1 VNNDR
6 IALTYNASPAWCDSW
21 PLIALIICCGA
32 FIPAVQSH
40 QICRAQEGRA
50 EGEAAAAVVNENPI
64 ENATTEFA
72 TRDAVEL
79 VNAQQ
84 PPRNVRYWTTN
95 WSFQDINIGTLARRL
110 SRIGIA
116 APVDLD
122 GTVSVEFAVS
132 IPINALRDAT
142 AYRIVGTIQ
151 STRLRVESTT
161 LSLNTDVNYQAG
173 IASLNNLQGQ
183 LFSDSSANAVADA
196 GAFAGKASLRLA
208 GQGERLANVSLAID
222 RVRLSVLT
230 GAFSE
235 ESGLRIN
242 ATGNASGDLQW
253 VAPVDSITDP
263 TTWNA
268 DGRLAIRRL
277 SIDNRPPLD
286 LDTGPFRIG
295 EGSLDVPSLRM
306 NVVGTEAAGLTAA
319 LNTEFNAPQRWTAT
333 INAQRLPI
341 ESVAAVVAMGAVPAT
356 YGNLTLDVTAS
367 GTLTPLDWQVE
378 GQLQSQDLSVYG
390 VPIGEFNHT
399 LLTDNQRFSLSP
411 HEALS
416 SDEIFRTIEASYEI
430 TPESINLTQID
441 AEMFG
446 GQIAGDVRWARDL
459 TLSHHANLDWTEL
472 ALRWDVGSVTSGM
485 PAELLLNTQ
494 GRVAWDV
501 PAQSLELPAAHTFRA
516 VLNFDNL
523 LLGGQSIGNAS
534 VQVRAVDGSLAVRGT
549 GALLGGSF
557 EVDST
562 SEIPTDLNW
571 SQWLNGP
578 DPLSL
583 SHQESGWSD
592 ERINAANDQWEENAR
607 IAIAQRVDFIEPSD
621 FSPDT
626 MDTVLISTLDPPRP
640 ASVATGRLRLR
651 GLSLQRAGDL
661 LRQLTSNV
669 STGRAWG
676 GRGDANIDFNLGSS
690 SSGGLLAT
698 RATIGIFNFT
708 VHRNLVT
715 RALGLELRTRG
726 GQLNIDSLR
735 GSYAGGA
742 VEATGSW
749 TLPTGPRQLLV
760 TFSRVDSAR
769 AFLPLSSDA
778 MTWFAGQLSGR
789 VRIHEANGLRLAGS
803 LEGSRAIVFGI
814 PLGAVRSG
822 LNGLVASGG
831 GWEVSFPNVRSTVA
845 QGRISGYANL
855 SSSQTGSSFD
865 LRSQWNARNVNFER
879 LIMGLGSS
887 SNVGRGNLSASLS
900 LDGRNI
906 RNSSD
911 LVGQFEGTLAGTS
924 ASAVPGLSSARRF
937 LGPVAGGT
945 LTFTEGGV
953 RGQIR
958 NNLVLI
964 NQLALRS
971 DQLRVVAD
979 GSIRLDNSRLNI
991 RAVAAT
997 GDFSA
1002 QSLVARA
1009 AARQLALVV
1018 SPPLALLLNLNQLL
1032 NDRTVYMQIG
1042 GTPAAP
1048 VVRVRPLQTLGHNA
1062 LRYFL
1067 QELTLGGSAIALG
1080 VAGD

>member
-1 VNNDR
+1 M
-6 IALTYNASPAWCDSW
+6 P
-21 PLIALIICCGA
+21 G
-32 FIPAVQSH
+32 VQSH

-50 EGEAAAAVVNENPI
+50 EGRAAAAVVNENPI

-72 TRDAVEL
+72 APDAVEL

-110 SRIGIA
+110 SRIGIT

-132 IPINALRDAT
+132 IPVNALRDAT

-151 STRLRVESTT
+151 SPRMRVESTT
-161 LSLNTDVNYQAG
+161 IRLSTDLNYQAG

-183 LFSDSSANAVADA
+183 LFGDSSANAVADA
-196 GAFAGKASLRLA
+196 GAFQGTASLRLA
-208 GQGERLANVSLAID
+208 GEGERLANVALAID
-222 RVRLSVLT
+222 QVRLSVLT

-235 ESGLRIN
+235 ESGFRVN
-242 ATGNASGDLQW
+242 ATGNASGELRW
-253 VAPVDSITDP
+253 VAPVDSLTDP
-263 TTWNA
+263 TTWDA
-268 DGRLAIRRL
+268 DGRLAIQRL

-286 LDTGPFRIG
+286 LNTGPLRIG
-295 EGSLDVPSLRM
+295 EGSLQIPSLSM
-306 NVVGTEAAGLTAA
+306 NVVGIEAAGLSASLSTD
-319 LNTEFNAPQRWTAT
+319 FNAPQQWTAA
-333 INAQRLPI
+333 INAQSLPI
-341 ESVAAVVAMGAVPAT
+341 ESVAAVLAMGAVPAT
-356 YGNLTLDVTAS
+356 YGNLTLDVTAG
-367 GTLTPLDWQVE
+367 GTLTPLQWQIE
-378 GQLQSQDLSVYG
+378 GQLQSQDLSIYG
-390 VPIGEFNHT
+390 VPLGEIDHT
-399 LLTDNQRFSLSP
+399 LLTDSQRFSLLPQEESLA
-411 HEALS
+411 ES
-416 SDEIFRTIEASYEI
+416 TFRSIQADYKIS
-430 TPESINLTQID
+430 PESIDLTQMV
-441 AEMFG
+441 AQVFG
-446 GQIAGDVRWARDL
+446 GQIEGNVRWAREL
-459 TLSHHANLDWTEL
+459 TLSHRANLDWSEL
-472 ALRWDVGSVTSGM
+472 ALRWDVGSVTSGI

-501 PAQSLELPAAHTFRA
+501 PAESLELPAAHSFRA
-516 VLNFDNL
+516 VLNVDQL
-523 LLGGQSIGNAS
+523 ALGGQSIGNAS
-534 VQVRAVDGSLAVRGT
+534 VQVRAVEGTLAIRGR

-562 SEIPTDLNW
+562 SEIPSDLNW
-571 SQWLNGP
+571 SQWLSSP
-578 DPLSL
+578 DPLAF
-583 SHQESGWSD
+583 SD
-592 ERINAANDQWEENAR
+592 HEHFSAHDHDGADAQVIAANDRWTEDNPGAP
-607 IAIAQRVDFIEPSD
+607 AQRFDVVERNDFTWE
-621 FSPDT
+621 T
-626 MDTVLISTLDPPRP
+626 MDQMFVSLLDPQRP
-640 ASVATGRLRLR
+640 ASVATGQLRLR
-651 GLSLQRAGDL
+651 GLSLQRAGNL
-661 LRQLTSNV
+661 LGQLTSRG
-669 STGRAWG
+669 SMGRAWSG
-676 GRGDANIDFNLGSS
+676 HGDALIQFDLGSPA
-690 SSGGLLAT
+690 SGGVLAT
-698 RATIGIFNFT
+698 RATIGVFDFT
-708 VHRNLVT
+708 VHRNLVA
-715 RALGLELRTRG
+715 RAVAIELRTRG
-726 GQLNIDSLR
+726 GQLSIDSMR

-742 VEATGSW
+742 VEASGVW
-749 TLPTGPRQLLV
+749 TVPTGPRQLLI
-760 TFSRVDSAR
+760 TFSRVDSSR
-769 AFLPLSSDA
+769 AFLPLNSDA

-789 VRIHEANGLRLAGS
+789 VRIQEANGLRLAGS
-803 LEGSRAIVFGI
+803 LEGANAVVFGV
-814 PLGAVRSG
+814 PLGAVRTG

-831 GWEVSFPNVRSTVA
+831 GWEIGFPNVRSTLA
-845 QGRISGYANL
+845 QGRISGHAVV
-855 SSSQTGSSFD
+855 SSSQAGRSFD

-887 SNVGRGNLSASLS
+887 SKVGRGNLSASLS

-906 RNSSD
+906 SSPSD

-924 ASAVPGLSSARRF
+924 ASAVPGLTNARRF
-937 LGPVAGGT
+937 LGPVAGGA
-945 LTFTEGGV
+945 LTFTEGGL

-1032 NDRTVYMQIG
+1032 NDRTIYMQIG
-1042 GTPAAP
+1042 GTLGSP
-1048 VVRVRPLQTLGHNA
+1048 VVRVRPVQTLGRNA

-1067 QELTLGGSAIALG
+1067 QELTLGGSTIALG